1 MLGKFYRTVPSKEPV
16 SAPPKKQRWK
26 LKVPK
31 DSKPKKQQ
39 DDTFL
44 KLRKKLS
51 FDKKEETD
59 GFQKNSSEPTT
70 PQQSPRVVLRSN
82 ISQEVTLGTD
92 AQNQTIVNDVSPVS
106 ISASFNPKE
115 SKDLQKQDFL
125 SSSLDYFKD
134 KNNKPFIIL
143 SQV

>member
-1 MLGKFYRTVPSKEPV
+1 MFLKFNRTVPNKEAV

-31 DSKPKKQQ
+31 DSKPKKQP
-39 DDTFL
+39 DETFL
-44 KLRKKLS
+44 KLKKKLS

-59 GFQKNSSEPTT
+59 GFQKNTSEPTT
-70 PQQSPRVVLRSN
+70 PQQSPRIVLRSN
-82 ISQEVTLGTD
+82 MPREGTHGPDAHSQAT
-92 AQNQTIVNDVSPVS
+92 VNDVSPVS
-106 ISASFNPKE
+106 MSVSFNPNE
-115 SKDLQKQDFL
+115 NRDLQKEDLL
-125 SSSLDYFKD
+125 SSSLDYFKE